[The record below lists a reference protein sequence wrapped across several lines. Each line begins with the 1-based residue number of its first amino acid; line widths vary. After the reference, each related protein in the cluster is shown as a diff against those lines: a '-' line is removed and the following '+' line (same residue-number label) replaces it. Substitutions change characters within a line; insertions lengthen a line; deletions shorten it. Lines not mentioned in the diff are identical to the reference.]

1 MDLRITGAHQ
11 LGDLAKELR
20 RQGEAGKGLRR
31 ELYKGIQRSTKPL
44 KADAKASAAA
54 NLPHGGGLADLVA
67 ASKLSTRTRGG
78 GKNVGVRIVATG
90 KKVHDAAATD
100 RGRLRHP
107 TFGRPRSWV
116 TQQIEPGW
124 FTKPMEAGAGKVR
137 RELLQAME
145 RVARAIVR

>member
-1 MDLRITGAHQ
+1 MDVRITGAEQ
-11 LGDLAKELR
+11 LAHLARELR
-20 RQGEAGKGLRR
+20 RQGEAGKGLRK

-44 KADAKASAAA
+44 KVDAKASAAA
-54 NLPHGGGLADLVA
+54 NLPQAGGLADLVA

-78 GKNVGVRIVATG
+78 GKNVGVRIVVTG
-90 KKVHDAAATD
+90 KKVHDVAATD

-107 TFGRPRSWV
+107 VFGRGKWV